1 METRALLVTGPPGVG
16 KTTLIRRVAEG
27 LRDRRIQGFYT
38 EEVRRGGQRVGF
50 RLVTFDGRDV
60 MMAHVEFAGPERI
73 GKYGVDLDAIDRAAV
88 GSLRV
93 SDSVDLYLVDEIGK
107 MECLSARFIA
117 AMRALLDAARP
128 VVATVGERGAGFI
141 ADVKARP
148 DVELWRVTRENRDRL
163 PGEVVSWAL
172 RKA

>member
-50 RLVTFDGRDV
+50 RLVTFDGRDA